1 MSEGESGER
10 LRRGPIVIKDSPST
24 EAVTP
29 PASQATRPK
38 LVIRRDPD
46 PKLIIEREQR
56 FINTNNK
63 LVIGPESTVQTGST
77 RKKSK
82 LVITYSPKSKVVIK

>member
-77 RKKSK
+77 RKSK